1 MVKFSGQTLVVLI
14 FLVVTPAIS
23 MLVLFTGRKSGIE
36 FYKDLKQNLGTVH
49 WAAVNDLNNSKNN
62 TEQYKGKVLVF
73 SDFTKESIDTL
84 ASVFKIVNKI
94 DQFKDEIDNL
104 EFIALFDSSALNESR
119 QFYNGLLQSDK
130 DRWHFLNA
138 RSKDFNLSPPSSF
151 NVAIVD
157 TVGVIRRY
165 YDLRLESEKKK
176 FVENLSVM
184 PNKKKVGNVVKKEQK
199 NY

>member
-73 SDFTKESIDTL
+73 SNFTKQSIDTL
-84 ASVFKIVNKI
+84 TSVFKIVNKI

-104 EFIALFDSSALNESR
+104 EFIALYDTSAVNESR
-119 QFYNGLLQSDK
+119 QFYNSLLQSDK

-138 RSKDFNLSPPSSF
+138 GSKDFNLDPPSPF

-165 YDLRLESEKKK
+165 YDLRLASEKKK

>member
-1 MVKFSGQTLVVLI
+1 MAKFSGQTLVVLI

-36 FYKDLKQNLGTVH
+36 FYKDLKQNLGTVQ
-49 WAAVNDLNNSKNN
+49 WAEANDLTNTKNS
-62 TEQYKGKVLVF
+62 TEQYKGKVIVF
-73 SDFTKESIDTL
+73 SNFAKESFDTL

-104 EFIALFDSSALNESR
+104 EFIGLYDSTAQNEVR
-119 QFYNGLLQSDK
+119 QFYGSFLQSDK

-138 RSKDFNLSPPSSF
+138 APKDFNLNPPTSF

-157 TVGVIRRY
+157 TVGAIRRY
-165 YDLRLESEKKK
+165 YDLKLETEKKK